1 MSHAR
6 LTWIVA
12 AWEFRRY
19 FKWKDQFLGLLIFV
33 ILAAV
38 GYAVSRLAGGERRAM
53 TIATSRIELA
63 VPVDSRVRLIPAPED
78 RSARVGLLRDGEVQ
92 GILERQPD
100 DSFEL
105 LVDKDPRYLP
115 ELQAIVAEHVRRE
128 RLAAA
133 RLSDVELARIL
144 SPPSLEVRFTDPER
158 ARTGKGEK
166 VVAGVLQGLVLL
178 ALFTSMA
185 YLLTGITGEKQ
196 LRVTESITAII
207 PPQAWIDGKIL
218 GICAYALATVANM
231 VVGGILLA
239 VVAKISWGFSIPAAA
254 VRPAV
259 ILVFIVYSVL
269 GLLLWNAFFAAFAST
284 IDDPNTSTRTSIMF
298 LPMLP
303 VAMTISVLRDP
314 DHIASR
320 VLGLFPLTSPSAM
333 PVRVILSNPGV
344 AEIALS
350 VALLGGTI
358 WLMRRLA
365 GRIFEVGMLMYGKE
379 PTMKEM
385 ARWAFSDSRSAAV
398 GTVTAPEA

>member
-6 LTWIVA
+6 LTWLVA
-12 AWEFRRY
+12 VWEFRRY
-19 FKWKDQFLGLLIFV
+19 FKWKDQVFGLLIFV
-33 ILAAV
+33 FLGAM
-38 GYAVSRLAGGERRAM
+38 GYAVSRFAGGERRQM
-53 TIATSRIELA
+53 TIATSGVELESPA
-63 VPVDSRVRLIPAPED
+63 DARVRLIRAPAD
-78 RSARVGLLRDGEVQ
+78 SGARAALLREGDVQ
-92 GILERQPD
+92 GILERRPD

-105 LVDKDPRYLP
+105 LVDKDPRYLA

-128 RLAAA
+128 RLTAA
-133 RLSDVELARIL
+133 RLSEVELALIL
-144 SPPSLEVRFTDPER
+144 SPPSMQVRFTDPER

-166 VVAGVLQGLVLL
+166 IVAGVLQGLVLL

-218 GICAYALATVANM
+218 GICAYALATIGNM

-239 VVAKISWGFSIPAAA
+239 VVAKIAWEFSIPAGA

-298 LPMLP
+298 LPMIP
-303 VAMTISVLRDP
+303 VAMTVSVLRDP

-320 VLGLFPLTSPSAM
+320 ILALFPLTSTSAM
-333 PVRVILSNPGV
+333 PVRVILSNPGML
-344 AEIALS
+344 EIALS
-350 VALLGGTI
+350 VALLAGTI

-379 PTMKEM
+379 PTIKEM
-385 ARWAFSDSRSAAV
+385 ARWAFSDSRRPGDVAVAARE
-398 GTVTAPEA
+398 G